1 MFALVIMMVLG
12 LLKWMKGTHFYER
25 NKKVIKDMNL
35 ARKESSYEE
44 ERKREFSDKG
54 TFDFTDFWG

>member
-12 LLKWMKGTHFYER
+12 LLKWLKGTHFYER

-44 ERKREFSDKG
+44 ERKSL
-54 TFDFTDFWG
+54 